1 MDLDDFLWLYDI
13 VEKLAV
19 KHHVTPW
26 TNGSVDG
33 MSESKDTKRTSISEA
48 RSVEEIADFGDV
60 HSLDDYW
67 DQTHEAEFEVRA
79 KPRRRLTLE
88 PEVYKGIEVQ
98 ARRRGVL
105 PETLIN
111 LWLAER
117 LLSPE

>member
-1 MDLDDFLWLYDI
+1 
-13 VEKLAV
+13 V
-19 KHHVTPW
+19 
-26 TNGSVDG
+26 
-33 MSESKDTKRTSISEA
+33 
-48 RSVEEIADFGDV
+48 
-60 HSLDDYW
+60 
-67 DQTHEAEFEVRA
+67 
-79 KPRRRLTLE
+79 TLE